1 MIRANLVDAC
11 SVHGSESA
19 RRDRRHY
26 SSRRQK
32 SEQLTAMSS
41 SESEPVSRH
50 EKLDALRDVA
60 RYNPKYTAAVVV
72 LGVVAAVLEGVG
84 LSFILPIVELV
95 QLQDPAAEAEGLLAV
110 FVTAYQAVGIPFTLG
125 YVVVGVST
133 VMVARYTTS
142 FAVAWFREALRTYYI
157 RDLQTR
163 AFRNAL
169 NARVEYFDKEG
180 SDDILNAIVTQ
191 TNYAGRVIDQGIK
204 FTQQLFLA
212 GVYFAV
218 ALAIAPILTIITGIV
233 LGGFSVFFRRVIDS
247 GYDVGE
253 KVAEANELRQEAAQ
267 AGTQGIRDVRIF
279 GLAEELFEDFTDA
292 VEQFTESRIVLRR
305 NEAAINN
312 FYNLVVAVSV
322 FVLIYLALTFANL
335 SVGELGVFLFAMFR
349 LGPKASQ
356 VNTLYYRVENNLP
369 HLVRTIQFTD
379 ELATYNEPTG
389 SSREVPEEIREVE
402 FDDVHF
408 SYDDEEEVLR
418 GIDFTVEKG
427 EFVGFVGQSGA
438 GKSTIVSLLAR
449 LYPVDE
455 GEIRANGIAIDE
467 MDIAEWRDRLSMVR
481 QDPFIFNDTLR
492 YNLTLGN
499 REVSDEELDRVC
511 SIAKV
516 DEFIDELPE
525 GYDSLLGDDGVRLS
539 GGQQQR
545 VALARALLEDA
556 DVLILDE
563 ATSDLDSN
571 LEKQVQQA
579 IEEMDRDYA
588 IVTIAHRLST
598 VKNADRIYT
607 VEDGRVTETGQ
618 HDELVAEGGKYAELY
633 GIQTS
638 Q

>member
-1 MIRANLVDAC
+1 
-11 SVHGSESA
+11 
-19 RRDRRHY
+19 
-26 SSRRQK
+26 
-32 SEQLTAMSS
+32 MSS
-41 SESEPVSRH
+41 SDPEPVSRR
-50 EKLDALRDVA
+50 EKIDALRDVA
-60 RYNPKYTAAVVV
+60 KYNPKYTTMVVV
-72 LGVVAAVLEGVG
+72 LGIAAAVLEGVG
-84 LSFILPIVELV
+84 LGFILPIVELV
-95 QLQDPAAEAEGLLAV
+95 QLQNPAAEAEGLLAV
-110 FVTAYQAVGIPFTLG
+110 FVTAYQGLGVPFTLG
-125 YVVVGVST
+125 YVVLGVSG

-142 FAVAWFREALRTYYI
+142 FMVAWFREALRTYYI

-169 NARVEYFDKEG
+169 NARVEYFDQEG

-191 TNYAGRVIDQGIK
+191 TNYAGRMIDQGIK
-204 FTQQLFLA
+204 FTEQSFLA
-212 GVYFAV
+212 GVYFLV
-218 ALAIAPILTIITGIV
+218 ALVIAPTLTVVTGVV
-233 LGGFSVFFRRVIDS
+233 LGGLSVFFRRVLDS
-247 GYDVGE
+247 GYEVGE

-279 GLAEELFEDFTDA
+279 GLAEELFEDFTEA
-292 VEQFTESRIVLRR
+292 IEQFTESRITLRR

-356 VNTLYYRVENNLP
+356 VNTLYYKVENNLP

-379 ELATYNEPTG
+379 ELATYEEPTG
-389 SSREVPEEIREVE
+389 STRDVPEEVREVE

-408 SYDDEEEVLR
+408 SYDDEEQVLR

-449 LYPVDE
+449 LYPVDK
-455 GEIRANGIAIDE
+455 GEIKANGIPIDE
-467 MDIAEWRDRLSMVR
+467 MDIADWRDRLSMVR

-499 REVSDEELDRVC
+499 RDVSERELDRVC
-511 SIAKV
+511 AIAKV
-516 DEFIDELPE
+516 DEFIDELPN
-525 GYDSLLGDDGVRLS
+525 GYDSMLGDDGVRLS

-545 VALARALLEDA
+545 VALARALFEDA

-571 LEKQVQQA
+571 LEKQVQRA
-579 IEEMDRDYA
+579 IEEMERDYA

-607 VEDGRVTETGQ
+607 IEEGKITEAGK
-618 HDELVAEGGKYAELY
+618 HVELVEENGKYAELY
-633 GIQTS
+633 GIQSTG
-638 Q
+638 

>member
-1 MIRANLVDAC
+1 
-11 SVHGSESA
+11 
-19 RRDRRHY
+19 
-26 SSRRQK
+26 
-32 SEQLTAMSS
+32 MSS
-41 SESEPVSRH
+41 SDSESVSRG
-50 EKLDALRDVA
+50 EKLNALRDVA
-60 RYNPKYTAAVVV
+60 KYNPKYTAAIVL
-72 LGVVAAVLEGVG
+72 LGVLAAVLEGVG
-84 LSFILPIVELV
+84 LSFILPIVDLV
-95 QLQDPAAEAEGLLAV
+95 QLDDPAAEADGILLA
-110 FVTAYQAVGIPFTLG
+110 FVTAYQALGVPFSLG
-125 YVVVGVST
+125 YVVVGVSV

-191 TNYAGRVIDQGIK
+191 TNYAGRVIQSGIK
-204 FTQQLFLA
+204 FTEQVFLA
-212 GVYFAV
+212 GIYFAV
-218 ALAIAPILTIITGIV
+218 ALVIAPTLTIITGVV
-233 LGGFSVFFRRVIDS
+233 LGGFSIFFRRVLDS
-247 GYDVGE
+247 GYDIGDE
-253 KVAEANELRQEAAQ
+253 VAEANEMRQEAAQ

-292 VEQFTESRIVLRR
+292 IEQFTRSRIVLRR

-356 VNTLYYRVENNLP
+356 VNTLYYKVENNLP

-389 SSREVPEEIREVE
+389 SSRDVPEEIREVE

-408 SYDDEEEVLR
+408 SYDGEKEVLR

-449 LYPVDE
+449 LYPVDD
-455 GEIRANGIAIDE
+455 GEISANGIPIDE

-499 REVSDEELDRVC
+499 REVSDGELDRVC

-516 DEFIDELPE
+516 DEFIDELPD

-579 IEEMDRDYA
+579 IEEMERDYA

-607 VEDGRVTETGQ
+607 IEEGRVTETGQ
-618 HDELVAEGGKYAELY
+618 HDELVEEGGKYAELY
-633 GIQTS
+633 GIQAS
-638 Q
+638 R

>member
-1 MIRANLVDAC
+1 
-11 SVHGSESA
+11 
-19 RRDRRHY
+19 
-26 SSRRQK
+26 
-32 SEQLTAMSS
+32 MSS
-41 SESEPVSRH
+41 SDPKPVSRR

-60 RYNPKYTAAVVV
+60 KYNPKYTAAVVM
-72 LGVVAAVLEGVG
+72 LGIVAAVLEGVG
-84 LSFILPIVELV
+84 LGFILPIVELV

-110 FVTAYQAVGIPFTLG
+110 FVTTYQALGIPFTLG
-125 YVVVGVST
+125 YVVLGVSA
-133 VMVARYTTS
+133 VMVTRYTTS

-191 TNYAGRVIDQGIK
+191 TNYAGRVIQNGID
-204 FTQQLFLA
+204 FVQQLFLA

-218 ALAIAPILTIITGIV
+218 AMVIAPVLTIITGIV
-233 LGGFSVFFRRVIDS
+233 LGGFSVFFRRVLDS
-247 GYDVGE
+247 GYDVGNE
-253 KVAEANELRQEAAQ
+253 VAKANEMRQEAVQ

-279 GLAEELFEDFTDA
+279 GLAEELFEEFTEA
-292 VEQFTESRIVLRR
+292 IEQFTKSRIVLRR

-322 FVLIYLALTFANL
+322 FVLIYFALTFANL

-369 HLVRTIQFTD
+369 HLVRTIQFTN
-379 ELATYNEPTG
+379 ELASYNEPTG
-389 SSREVPEEIREVE
+389 SSQEVPEEIRKVE

-408 SYDDEEEVLR
+408 SYDDEEDVLC
-418 GIDFTVEKG
+418 GINFTVEKG

-449 LYPVDE
+449 LYPVNK
-455 GEIRANGIAIDE
+455 GEIRANGIPINE
-467 MDIAEWRDRLSMVR
+467 MDIARWRDRLSMVR

-499 REVSDEELDRVC
+499 RDVSEQELNRVC
-511 SIAKV
+511 TIVKV
-516 DEFIDELPE
+516 DEFIDELPD

-539 GGQQQR
+539 GGQKQR
-545 VALARALLEDA
+545 VALGRALLEDA

-579 IEEMDRDYA
+579 IEDMDRDYA

-607 VEDGRVTETGQ
+607 IKDGKVTETGQ
-618 HDELVAEGGKYAELY
+618 HNELVEQDGKYAELY
-633 GIQTS
+633 AIQAS
-638 Q
+638 R

>member
-1 MIRANLVDAC
+1 
-11 SVHGSESA
+11 
-19 RRDRRHY
+19 
-26 SSRRQK
+26 
-32 SEQLTAMSS
+32 MSS
-41 SESEPVSRH
+41 SDPEPVSRR

-60 RYNPKYTAAVVV
+60 QYNPKYTAAVVI
-72 LGVVAAVLEGVG
+72 LGIVAAVLEGVG

-110 FVTAYQAVGIPFTLG
+110 FVTAYQAFGIPFTLG
-125 YVVVGVST
+125 YVVVGVSA

-169 NARVEYFDKEG
+169 SARVEYFDKEG

-191 TNYAGRVIDQGIK
+191 TNYAGLVIDQGIK

-218 ALAIAPILTIITGIV
+218 ALVIAPTLTIITGIV
-233 LGGFSVFFRRVIDS
+233 LGGFSVFFRRVLDS

-253 KVAEANELRQEAAQ
+253 KVAEANEMRQEAAQ

-279 GLAEELFEDFTDA
+279 GLAEELFEDFTEA
-292 VEQFTESRIVLRR
+292 IEQFTQSRIVLRR

-356 VNTLYYRVENNLP
+356 VNTLYYGIENNLP
-369 HLVRTIQFTD
+369 HLVRTIEFTD

-389 SSREVPEEIREVE
+389 SSREVPEEIQEVE
-402 FDDVHF
+402 FNDVHF
-408 SYDDEEEVLR
+408 SYDDEEEVLC

-427 EFVGFVGQSGA
+427 DFVGFVGQSGA

-455 GEIRANGIAIDE
+455 GEIRANGVPIDE

-499 REVSDEELDRVC
+499 RVVSDVELDRVC

-516 DEFIDELPE
+516 DEFINDLPD
-525 GYDSLLGDDGVRLS
+525 GYDSLLGDDGIRLS

-607 VEDGRVTETGQ
+607 IEDGQVTETGQ
-618 HDELVAEGGKYAELY
+618 HGELVDKGGKYAELY
-633 GIQTS
+633 RIQAS
-638 Q
+638 R

>member
-1 MIRANLVDAC
+1 
-11 SVHGSESA
+11 
-19 RRDRRHY
+19 
-26 SSRRQK
+26 
-32 SEQLTAMSS
+32 MSS
-41 SESEPVSRH
+41 SDPEPVSRR

-72 LGVVAAVLEGVG
+72 LGIVAAVLEGVG

-95 QLQDPAAEAEGLLAV
+95 QLQDPAAEADGLLAV
-110 FVTAYQAVGIPFTLG
+110 FVTAYQTLGIPFTLG
-125 YVVVGVST
+125 YVVVGVSA

-191 TNYAGRVIDQGIK
+191 TNYAGRVIAQGIK
-204 FTQQLFLA
+204 FTQQSFLA
-212 GVYFAV
+212 GIYFLI
-218 ALAIAPILTIITGIV
+218 ALIIAPVLTIVTGVV
-233 LGGFSVFFRRVIDS
+233 LGGFSVFFRRVLES
-247 GYDVGE
+247 GYDIGE
-253 KVAEANELRQEAAQ
+253 EVAEANEMRQEAAQ

-279 GLAEELFEDFTDA
+279 GLAEELLEDFTDA
-292 VEQFTESRIVLRR
+292 IEQFTESRIVLRR
-305 NEAAINN
+305 NEAAIQN

-322 FVLIYLALTFANL
+322 FVLIYFALTFANL

-356 VNTLYYRVENNLP
+356 VNSLYYGVENNLP

-379 ELATYNEPTG
+379 ELATYNEPTA
-389 SSREVPEEIREVE
+389 STRAVPKEIREVE

-408 SYDDEEEVLR
+408 SYDDDEEVLR
-418 GIDFTVEKG
+418 GINFTVEKG
-427 EFVGFVGQSGA
+427 EFIGFVGQSGA
-438 GKSTIVSLLAR
+438 GKSTIVSLIAR

-455 GEIRANGIAIDE
+455 GEIRANGLPIDE

-499 REVSDEELDRVC
+499 RDVSDDDLDRVC
-511 SIAKV
+511 QIAKV
-516 DEFIDELPE
+516 DEFIDDLPE

-571 LEKQVQQA
+571 LEKQVQRS
-579 IEEMDRDYA
+579 IEEMERDYA

-607 VEDGRVTETGQ
+607 VEEGKVTETGQ
-618 HDELVAEGGKYAELY
+618 HGDLVDEGGKYAELY
-633 GIQTS
+633 RIQAS
-638 Q
+638 R

>member
-1 MIRANLVDAC
+1 
-11 SVHGSESA
+11 
-19 RRDRRHY
+19 
-26 SSRRQK
+26 
-32 SEQLTAMSS
+32 MSS
-41 SESEPVSRH
+41 SESEPVSRR

-60 RYNPKYTAAVVV
+60 RYNPKYTAVVIV

-95 QLQDPAAEAEGLLAV
+95 QVQDPAAEAEGLLAV
-110 FVTAYQAVGIPFTLG
+110 FVTAYQTVGVPFTLG
-125 YVVVGVST
+125 YVVVGVSA
-133 VMVARYTTS
+133 VMVARYTIS

-191 TNYAGRVIDQGIK
+191 TNYAGGVISQGIR
-204 FTQQLFLA
+204 FSQQIFLT
-212 GVYFAV
+212 GVYFAISLV
-218 ALAIAPILTIITGIV
+218 IAPTLTIITGIA
-233 LGGFSVFFRRVIDS
+233 LGGFTVFFRRVLDS

-253 KVAEANELRQEAAQ
+253 EVAEANELRQEAAQ

-279 GLAEELFEDFTDA
+279 GLAEELFEDFTGA
-292 VEQFTESRIVLRR
+292 INQFTKSRIVLRR

-356 VNTLYYRVENNLP
+356 VNTLYYKVENNLP
-369 HLVRTIQFTD
+369 HLVRTIQFTN
-379 ELATYNEPTG
+379 ELAAYNEPTD
-389 SSREVPEEIREVE
+389 SIREVPEEIRELE

-449 LYPVDE
+449 LYPVGG
-455 GEIRANGIAIDE
+455 GEIRANGISIDE

-516 DEFIDELPE
+516 NEFIDELPD

-556 DVLILDE
+556 DMLILDE

-571 LEKQVQQA
+571 LEKQVQRA
-579 IEEMDRDYA
+579 IEEMERDYA
-588 IVTIAHRLST
+588 IITIAHRLST
-598 VKNADRIYT
+598 VKNADRIYSI
-607 VEDGRVTETGQ
+607 EDGKVTEAGQ
-618 HDELVAEGGKYAELY
+618 HDELIEDDGKYAELY
-633 GIQTS
+633 GIQSS

>member
-1 MIRANLVDAC
+1 
-11 SVHGSESA
+11 
-19 RRDRRHY
+19 
-26 SSRRQK
+26 
-32 SEQLTAMSS
+32 MSS
-41 SESEPVSRH
+41 SDLEPVSRR
-50 EKLDALRDVA
+50 EKLDALQDVA
-60 RYNPKYTAAVVV
+60 QYNPKYTTAVVV
-72 LGVVAAVLEGVG
+72 LGIVAAVLEGVG

-95 QLQDPAAEAEGLLAV
+95 QLQDPAAEADGLLAV
-110 FVTAYQAVGIPFTLG
+110 FVTAYQMLGIPFTLG
-125 YVVVGVST
+125 YVVVGVSS

-142 FAVAWFREALRTYYI
+142 FSVGWFREALRTYYI

-169 NARVEYFDKEG
+169 NARVKYFDKEG

-191 TNYAGRVIDQGIK
+191 TYYAGRVISRGIK
-204 FTQQLFLA
+204 FSQQAFLA
-212 GVYFAV
+212 GAYFLV
-218 ALAIAPILTIITGIV
+218 ALIIAPALTIITGVV
-233 LGGFSVFFRRVIDS
+233 LGGFSVFFRRVLDS
-247 GYDVGE
+247 GYDVGDE
-253 KVAEANELRQEAAQ
+253 VAEANEMRQEAVQ

-279 GLAEELFEDFTDA
+279 GLADELFEDFSEAVKKYTD
-292 VEQFTESRIVLRR
+292 SRITLRR
-305 NEAAINN
+305 NEAAIDN
-312 FYNLVVAVSV
+312 FYNLIVAVSV
-322 FVLIYLALTFANL
+322 FVLIYLALTFASL

-349 LGPKASQ
+349 LGPRASN
-356 VNTLYYRVENNLP
+356 VNTLYYQVENDLP
-369 HLVRTIQFTD
+369 HLVRTQDFIE
-379 ELATYNEPTG
+379 ELESYEEPTG
-389 SSREVPEEIREVE
+389 SSREVPAEIGEVE

-408 SYDDEEEVLR
+408 SYDNEEEVLR
-418 GIDFTVEKG
+418 GIDFSIEKG

-455 GEIRANGIAIDE
+455 GEIRANGIPIDE

-499 REVSDEELDRVC
+499 RDVSKAELDRVC

-556 DVLILDE
+556 DILILDE

-571 LEKQVQQA
+571 LEKQVQQS
-579 IEEMDRDYA
+579 IEEMERNYA

-598 VKNADRIYT
+598 VKNAGRIYT
-607 VEDGRVTETGQ
+607 IEDGRVTETGE
-618 HDELVAEGGKYAELY
+618 HSKLIEEDGKYAELY
-633 GIQTS
+633 GIQS
-638 Q
+638 KR

>member
-1 MIRANLVDAC
+1 
-11 SVHGSESA
+11 
-19 RRDRRHY
+19 
-26 SSRRQK
+26 
-32 SEQLTAMSS
+32 
-41 SESEPVSRH
+41 
-50 EKLDALRDVA
+50 
-60 RYNPKYTAAVVV
+60 
-72 LGVVAAVLEGVG
+72 
-84 LSFILPIVELV
+84 
-95 QLQDPAAEAEGLLAV
+95 
-110 FVTAYQAVGIPFTLG
+110 
-125 YVVVGVST
+125 
-133 VMVARYTTS
+133 MVARYTTS
-142 FAVAWFREALRTYYI
+142 FSVAWFREALRTYYI

-191 TNYAGRVIDQGIK
+191 TYYAGRVIQRGVQ
-204 FTQQLFLA
+204 FSQQLFLA
-212 GVYFAV
+212 GVYFLV
-218 ALAIAPILTIITGIV
+218 ALIIAPALTIITGVV
-233 LGGFSVFFRRVIDS
+233 LGGFSFFFRQVLDS
-247 GYDVGE
+247 GYDVGDE
-253 KVAEANELRQEAAQ
+253 VAEANEMRQEAAQ

-279 GLAEELFEDFTDA
+279 GLTDELFEDFSEAVKQYTD
-292 VEQFTESRIVLRR
+292 SRITLRR

-322 FVLIYLALTFANL
+322 FVLIYLALTFASL

-349 LGPKASQ
+349 LGPRASN
-356 VNTLYYRVENNLP
+356 VNTLYYQVENDLP
-369 HLVRTIQFTD
+369 HLVRTQEFIK
-379 ELATYNEPTG
+379 ELEAYEEPNDPT
-389 SSREVPEEIREVE
+389 REVPVEVREVE

-408 SYDDEEEVLR
+408 SYDGEEEVLC

-449 LYPVDE
+449 MYLVDE
-455 GEIRANGIAIDE
+455 GEIKANGISIDE

-499 REVSDEELDRVC
+499 RDVSKSELDRVC
-511 SIAKV
+511 TIAKV
-516 DEFIDELPE
+516 DEFIGELPD

-588 IVTIAHRLST
+588 IITIAHRLST

-607 VEDGRVTETGQ
+607 IEEGLVTETGQ
-618 HDELVAEGGKYAELY
+618 HGELVAEGGKYAELY
-633 GIQTS
+633 GIQANR
-638 Q
+638 

>member
-1 MIRANLVDAC
+1 
-11 SVHGSESA
+11 
-19 RRDRRHY
+19 
-26 SSRRQK
+26 
-32 SEQLTAMSS
+32 MSS
-41 SESEPVSRH
+41 SEPESVSRR
-50 EKLDALRDVA
+50 EKLDALRNVA

-72 LGVVAAVLEGVG
+72 LGVIAAVFEGVG

-95 QLQDPAAEAEGLLAV
+95 QLQEPAAEAEGLLAG
-110 FVTAYQAVGIPFTLG
+110 FVTVYQIVGIPFTLG
-125 YVVVGVST
+125 YVVVGVSA

-191 TNYAGRVIDQGIK
+191 TYYAGRVISRGIK
-204 FTQQLFLA
+204 FSEQVFLA
-212 GVYFAV
+212 GVYFLV
-218 ALAIAPILTIITGIV
+218 ALIIAPVLTIITGIV
-233 LGGFSVFFRRVIDS
+233 LGCFSIFFRYVLDS
-247 GYDVGE
+247 GYNVGDE
-253 KVAEANELRQEAAQ
+253 VAEANEMRQEAVQ

-279 GLAEELFEDFTDA
+279 GLADELFEEFSKAVKKYTD
-292 VEQFTESRIVLRR
+292 SRITLRR
-305 NEAAINN
+305 NEAAIDN
-312 FYNLVVAVSV
+312 FYNLIVAVSV
-322 FVLIYLALTFANL
+322 FVLIYLALTFASL

-349 LGPKASQ
+349 LGPKASN
-356 VNTLYYRVENNLP
+356 VNTLYYQVENDLP
-369 HLVRTIQFTD
+369 HLVRTQKFIK
-379 ELATYNEPTG
+379 ELEFYEEPVEST
-389 SSREVPEEIREVE
+389 REVPAEIQEVE

-408 SYDDEEEVLR
+408 SYTDEEEVLR
-418 GIDFTVEKG
+418 GISFTVEKG

-449 LYPVDE
+449 LYPVGE
-455 GEIRANGIAIDE
+455 GEIRANGIPIDE
-467 MDIAEWRDRLSMVR
+467 MDMAEWRDRLSMVR

-499 REVSDEELDRVC
+499 RDVSDEELDRVC
-511 SIAKV
+511 SITKV

-571 LEKQVQQA
+571 LEKQVQQS
-579 IEEMDRDYA
+579 IEEMDRNYA

-607 VEDGRVTETGQ
+607 IEDGRVTETGK
-618 HDELVAEGGKYAELY
+618 HSKLVEEDGKYAELY
-633 GIQTS
+633 GIQS
-638 Q
+638 KR

>member
-1 MIRANLVDAC
+1 M
-11 SVHGSESA
+11 SPSEP
-19 RRDRRHY
+19 
-26 SSRRQK
+26 
-32 SEQLTAMSS
+32 
-41 SESEPVSRH
+41 EPVSRR

-95 QLQDPAAEAEGLLAV
+95 QLQDPAAEADGLLAV
-110 FVTAYQAVGIPFTLG
+110 FVTMYQALGIPFTLG
-125 YVVVGVST
+125 YVVVGVSA

-142 FAVAWFREALRTYYI
+142 FSVAWFREALRTYYI

-169 NARVEYFDKEG
+169 DARVEYFDKEG

-191 TNYAGRVIDQGIK
+191 TNYAGRVIAQGIK
-204 FTQQLFLA
+204 LSQQVFLA

-218 ALAIAPILTIITGIV
+218 ALVIAPVLTVITGVV
-233 LGGFSVFFRRVIDS
+233 LGSFSVFFRRVLDS
-247 GYDVGE
+247 GYDIGE
-253 KVAEANELRQEAAQ
+253 KVAEANEMRQEAAQ
-267 AGTQGIRDVRIF
+267 AGTQGIREVRIF
-279 GLAEELFEDFTDA
+279 GLAEELFMDFTEA
-292 VEQFTESRIVLRR
+292 VEKFTKSQILLRR
-305 NEAAINN
+305 NEAAIQN

-349 LGPKASQ
+349 LGPKASG
-356 VNTLYYRVENNLP
+356 VNSLYYSVENNLP
-369 HLVRTIQFTD
+369 HLVRTVQFTD
-379 ELATYNEPTG
+379 VLATYNEPAG
-389 SSREVPEEIREVE
+389 SSREVPEEIQKVE

-408 SYDDEEEVLR
+408 SYGEEEEVLN
-418 GIDFTVEKG
+418 GINFAVEKG

-449 LYPVDE
+449 LYPVDK
-455 GEIRANGIAIDE
+455 GEIRANEIPVDE

-499 REVSDEELDRVC
+499 RNVSEDELDRVC
-511 SIAKV
+511 AIAKV
-516 DEFIDELPE
+516 DEFINDLPR

-563 ATSDLDSN
+563 ATSDLDSH
-571 LEKQVQQA
+571 LEEQVQNS

-588 IVTIAHRLST
+588 IITIAHRLST
-598 VKNADRIYT
+598 VKNSDRIYT
-607 VEDGRVTETGQ
+607 VEEGQ
-618 HDELVAEGGKYAELY
+618 VAEMGKHSELVAEGGKYAELY
-633 GIQTS
+633 GIQS
-638 Q
+638 NK